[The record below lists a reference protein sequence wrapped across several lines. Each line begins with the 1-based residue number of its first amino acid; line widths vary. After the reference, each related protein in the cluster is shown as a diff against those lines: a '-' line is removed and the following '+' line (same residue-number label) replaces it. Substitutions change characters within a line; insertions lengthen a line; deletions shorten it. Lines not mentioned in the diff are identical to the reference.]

1 MEYDELAKTRE
12 IQMLK
17 AIVPYIPPEKK
28 REIAFLIQ
36 FMEYQHITT
45 IFQAELGKSTP
56 CNENDRRTH
65 ILNAVKPYCS
75 QSDQELIDT
84 LINLFSVMDNYDLIF
99 HS

>member
-17 AIVPYIPPEKK
+17 SIVPYIPPEKK

-45 IFQAELGKSTP
+45 ILQA
-56 CNENDRRTH
+56 
-65 ILNAVKPYCS
+65 
-75 QSDQELIDT
+75 
-84 LINLFSVMDNYDLIF
+84 
-99 HS
+99 